1 VGGVIFRHMKI
12 TVKQLRTI
20 IKEEVE
26 MSQIDSLVDELNHVD
41 WSYEY
46 ASGRNYYEG
55 RDQVYR
61 ALDMLKKTSPEIL
74 QSLRDYYSDPG
85 NRGPSMGSNK
95 DVLLRINH
103 VMKMR

>member
-1 VGGVIFRHMKI
+1 MKL
-12 TVKQLRTI
+12 TVNQLRKI

-41 WSYEY
+41 WDYEY
-46 ASGRNYYEG
+46 TSGRNYYEG

-61 ALDMLKKTSPEIL
+61 ALDMLEKVSPEVL

-103 VMKMR
+103 VMSKKTL